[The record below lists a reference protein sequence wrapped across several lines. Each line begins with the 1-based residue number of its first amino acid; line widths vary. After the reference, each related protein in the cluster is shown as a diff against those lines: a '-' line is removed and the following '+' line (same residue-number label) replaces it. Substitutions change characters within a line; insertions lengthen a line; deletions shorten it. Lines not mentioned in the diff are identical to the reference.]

1 MAEVLGK
8 MAEDKVVEVLQK
20 KPFCIATDGG
30 TDYHSTA
37 TKLFPLVVRYYDEV
51 TETIISTLLTL
62 VNLELPSTGE
72 NIFNLMS
79 EGLAKFEIPWGN
91 VIGFAAD
98 NASTMLGRNDG
109 VAGRIIRLGLDTYI
123 LGCGCHLVHLAA
135 KAGGSSL
142 LVDIGDIIVSIYY
155 YLDKS
160 SNRHQNLKLFMEEHS
175 ETVQEIIKHIDT
187 RWLSLERSN
196 GRLISQWQA
205 LKAFFAAEY
214 VEAKANKIKKEEK
227 TKEKQAKLEAKQMKE
242 NNSLSKAQGSST
254 TKERAGTSIKLK
266 KNQPANKESSFSS
279 VKRGVGKFIPTKPT
293 KDGQVENIPVKS
305 RQEESASK
313 LPSSSEAQ
321 GDSTTKAAKSVSVQ
335 QKQPASKKSS
345 STEKPTLGAYLVKL
359 YQAAKS
365 AGS

>member
-1 MAEVLGK
+1 
-8 MAEDKVVEVLQK
+8 
-20 KPFCIATDGG
+20 
-30 TDYHSTA
+30 
-37 TKLFPLVVRYYDEV
+37 
-51 TETIISTLLTL
+51 
-62 VNLELPSTGE
+62 
-72 NIFNLMS
+72 
-79 EGLAKFEIPWGN
+79 
-91 VIGFAAD
+91 
-98 NASTMLGRNDG
+98 
-109 VAGRIIRLGLDTYI
+109 
-123 LGCGCHLVHLAA
+123 
-135 KAGGSSL
+135 
-142 LVDIGDIIVSIYY
+142 
-155 YLDKS
+155 
-160 SNRHQNLKLFMEEHS
+160 MEEHS

-266 KNQPANKESSFSS
+266 KNQPANKESSSSS

-359 YQAAKS
+359 DQAAKS
-365 AGS
+365 AGSSKTKTCHSNC